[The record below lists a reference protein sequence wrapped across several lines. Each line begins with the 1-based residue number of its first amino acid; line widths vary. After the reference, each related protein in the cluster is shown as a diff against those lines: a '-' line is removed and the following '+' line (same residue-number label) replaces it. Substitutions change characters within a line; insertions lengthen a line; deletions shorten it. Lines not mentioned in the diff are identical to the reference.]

1 MYNRQA
7 LHPAFLRSVPG
18 AGGARP
24 ARTEESVLCALCPVS
39 FRGLSG
45 DGHRVSL
52 QLDVYKRQGKHYT
65 LAGSGDKTCG
75 YFETDAQSYE
85 KDADDA
91 EKPLLKIVCESDSL
105 NQRSAGVDQQ
115 SEYNYGGKLQKLKPL
130 ISVSQNG
137 NLNQHE
143 KGVDDY
149 GGCADGQAGDT
160 AGDIG
165 KAGNRDVYKRQ
176 EYTYNGYKF
185 CLEAEVDAVQMHNAE
200 DAIKSAWGVDVTV
213 SDDGRAITLN

>member
-1 MYNRQA
+1 MSRHQA
-7 LHPAFLRSVPG
+7 YADGCCDSSLPDAFQPSQ
-18 AGGARP
+18 
-24 ARTEESVLCALCPVS
+24 EEEG
-39 FRGLSG
+39 REDG
-45 DGHRVSL
+45 DTYERDIEGNFYSAEFYGKDL
-52 QLDVYKRQGKHYT
+52 AYGKHYT

-75 YFETDAQSYE
+75 YFETDAQPYE

-130 ISVSQNG
+130 ISVPQNG

-165 KAGNRDVYKRQ
+165 KAGNRRGAQGGFDGKCY
-176 EYTYNGYKF
+176 
-185 CLEAEVDAVQMHNAE
+185 AEGHDSQSKAQKH
-200 DAIKSAWGVDVTV
+200 TP
-213 SDDGRAITLN
+213 GR